1 MARLLHLLT
10 AYWCFVLLSLHLGT
24 NLTPIVNAIKLN
36 DMYKEIIRFAGILLA
51 CYGVFAFVR
60 QNIISYLFL
69 QQGFVFF
76 NINQSLSGCLIDYIA
91 IMSFG
96 TMVGYSIKRLF
107 IKINLCKM
115 SKENENKK
123 RCRLMKKW
131 IILVF
136 LSCLIF
142 SLTACSAQVNEADIA
157 TKDNIK
163 VEEDVSNLKDENKK
177 DDVKVD
183 KRFKVVSEQG
193 DTIVFVLNDSQAAQD
208 LYNQLPINIK
218 IENFSNNEKI
228 FYPSG
233 SLDVKN
239 TPHPSNVDM
248 GTLAYYRPWGNVVMF
263 YDKANPNNDLY
274 ELGYAVSGKDLIKN
288 LSGNITV
295 EKLEEIK

>member
-1 MARLLHLLT
+1 
-10 AYWCFVLLSLHLGT
+10 
-24 NLTPIVNAIKLN
+24 
-36 DMYKEIIRFAGILLA
+36 
-51 CYGVFAFVR
+51 
-60 QNIISYLFL
+60 
-69 QQGFVFF
+69 
-76 NINQSLSGCLIDYIA
+76 
-91 IMSFG
+91 
-96 TMVGYSIKRLF
+96 
-107 IKINLCKM
+107 
-115 SKENENKK
+115 
-123 RCRLMKKW
+123 MKKW
-131 IILVF
+131 IMLVF

-142 SLTACSAQVNEADIA
+142 SLTACSAQVNEVNTN
-157 TKDNIK
+157 TKDNVK
-163 VEEDVSNLKDENKK
+163 VEEDVSNLKDENKE

-183 KRFKVVSEQG
+183 KRFKVISEQG

-274 ELGYAVSGKDLIKN
+274 ELGYAVSGKELIKN
-288 LSGNITV
+288 LFGNIIV
-295 EKLEEIK
+295 EKFEEINEEDTDE

>member
-1 MARLLHLLT
+1 
-10 AYWCFVLLSLHLGT
+10 
-24 NLTPIVNAIKLN
+24 
-36 DMYKEIIRFAGILLA
+36 
-51 CYGVFAFVR
+51 
-60 QNIISYLFL
+60 
-69 QQGFVFF
+69 
-76 NINQSLSGCLIDYIA
+76 
-91 IMSFG
+91 
-96 TMVGYSIKRLF
+96 
-107 IKINLCKM
+107 
-115 SKENENKK
+115 
-123 RCRLMKKW
+123 MKKW

-183 KRFKVVSEQG
+183 KRVKVVSEQG
-193 DTIVFVLNDSQAAQD
+193 DTIVFVLNNSQAAQD

-228 FYPSG
+228 FYPSDG
-233 SLDVKN
+233 LDVKN

-274 ELGYAVSGKDLIKN
+274 ELGYAISGKELIKN

-295 EKLEEIK
+295 EKFEEINEEDTDE